1 MLQKRKTMLQMTA
14 ATIVHFIV
22 IFSLFFFFRE
32 LIFDN
37 HTHKC
42 NCRLA

>member
-22 IFSLFFFFRE
+22 IFSLFFFRE

-37 HTHKC
+37 H
-42 NCRLA
+42 NRIA